1 MPLGGSEADDDSTG
15 IDESTFGSIVVADSS
30 GISGK
35 VLLSR
40 GPVITT
46 SLGPAEDM
54 LDELPKLTLPESRV
68 EETLSTLS

>member
-1 MPLGGSEADDDSTG
+1 MTLGESEADGDDAG
-15 IDESTFGSIVVADSS
+15 IGTSTFGSIVVADSS

-46 SLGPAEDM
+46 SLGPEEDA
-54 LDELPKLTLPESRV
+54 LDELPKPTLPESRV
-68 EETLSTLS
+68 EETFSTSS